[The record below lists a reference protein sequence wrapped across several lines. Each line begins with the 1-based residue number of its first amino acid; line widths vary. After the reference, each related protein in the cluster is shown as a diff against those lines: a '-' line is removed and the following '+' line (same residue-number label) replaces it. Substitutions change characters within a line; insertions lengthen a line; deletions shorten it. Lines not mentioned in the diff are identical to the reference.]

1 MGAPLAAN
9 ATAPYA
15 YVVDYRPLGAC
26 APPACRIKTR
36 HVSGFADQIQ
46 PDGDPGAYVS
56 AGHGINTELY
66 YRRGVVLR
74 PGETYEFTLPPSTA
88 ASELDAYL
96 SATASGGSYRANVTF
111 SVVQPVGG
119 PTALESHSF
128 DGKVEPFLKPTPAA
142 EGQNGRFLRHIR
154 VPVPSRAA
162 RLVRVTIANVGTAKM
177 SLGSPLV
184 MRRVEGRGPRQAI
197 FAVYDAVPFH
207 LLKSVLQGE
216 TGEAKTSWVGAAIA
230 KSGVYFPDAVSP
242 GQATV
247 SFFSRFFSGKA
258 WGGHGWPGMAGT
270 GAVDD
275 SLPEETGGPI
285 ARLAEEGFV
294 TELVGNNF
302 LLGPNLVHTGLDGAY
317 QNESDT
323 HAVAMERYVV
333 AWAEEHP
340 RDDAM
345 LVLWN
350 AQTHSRKAV
359 PGVAGGDY
367 PAGRTSS
374 SAPLPKELRE
384 DEVNLPPTAGVWR
397 NLTDGLDHLQV
408 ELEALRRAAPDA
420 SRIVWIGADHSRGIT
435 QKMKKRSFR
444 AFYGLGTDLSHG
456 SANSVEEM
464 RTPYALVFEGPSRPN
479 IEASVVPGITSS
491 LGVWRAVESQFGL
504 DLGLTPSSM
513 FDHPLFAGARVTN
526 PWNDRVFVAVGI
538 VGSMRVVSGD
548 LAYGL
553 FSPTRTGAAIWTLP
567 VGQQRVMMGAP
578 TRNGPF
584 VAEELYDDSVDP
596 YELKSVANE
605 RFEDVLR
612 LRRELVDFV
621 AAHYD
626 PPTHPRNVYTLLLP
640 ERIQLRI
647 TSLGKLRV
655 LVDGNPVPSIDPR
668 SVVVTAS
675 KLEIVESEDPLGVV
689 EIAALDRKAPAVL
702 RCAANGLT
710 LDALS
715 DERPRLNLALART
728 NCPLPATGRE
738 VARSGEILF
747 TVRRAQRHEM
757 GAVSSLPVAG
767 GAVQGAVDGDEL
779 LAGMKRWGYVR
790 DIDKGKQ

>member
-1 MGAPLAAN
+1 MVAPLTIN

-15 YVVDYRPLGAC
+15 YVVDYRPLDAC
-26 APPACRIKTR
+26 APPTCRIKTR

-46 PDGDPGAYVS
+46 PDGDPGAYIS

-74 PGETYEFTLPPSTA
+74 PGEAYEFTLPPSAA

-96 SATASGGSYRANVTF
+96 SAPAGGGAYRANVTF
-111 SVVQPVGG
+111 SVVQPLGG
-119 PTALESHSF
+119 PAALERHSF
-128 DGKVEPFLKPTPAA
+128 DGKVEPFTKPTTAT
-142 EGQNGRFLRHIR
+142 EGQSGRFLRHVR
-154 VPVPSRAA
+154 VPIPSRAG
-162 RLVRVTIANVGTAKM
+162 RLVRVTIANVGAAKM
-177 SLGSPLV
+177 SVGSPLV

-207 LLKSVLQGE
+207 LLKAVLQGE
-216 TGEAKTSWVGAAIA
+216 TGEARTSWVGAAIA
-230 KSGVYFPDAVSP
+230 KNGLYFPDAVSP

-247 SFFSRFFSGKA
+247 SFFSRFFSGKV
-258 WGGHGWPGMAGT
+258 WGGNGWPGMAGT
-270 GAVDD
+270 GAIDD
-275 SLPEETGGPI
+275 ALPEETGGPI
-285 ARLAEEGFV
+285 ARLAEAGFV

-323 HAVAMERYVV
+323 HAAAMERYVV

-350 AQTHSRKAV
+350 AQTHLRK
-359 PGVAGGDY
+359 GAGTLGDDY
-367 PAGRTSS
+367 PPGRTSPD
-374 SAPLPKELRE
+374 APLPKELPEKALNRAPI
-384 DEVNLPPTAGVWR
+384 NGAWR
-397 NLTDGLDHLQV
+397 NLTDGIDHLQV

-420 SRIVWIGADHSRGIT
+420 SRVVWIGADHSRGIT

-444 AFYGLGTDLSHG
+444 ALFGFGTDLSHG
-456 SANSVEEM
+456 CSNTVEEM
-464 RTPYALVFEGPSRPN
+464 RTPYALLFEGASRPN
-479 IEASVVPGITSS
+479 IASPIVPGVTSS
-491 LGVWRAVESQFGL
+491 LGAWRVVEGQFGL

-513 FDHPLFAGARVTN
+513 FDHPLFDGARPPN

-538 VGSMRVVSGD
+538 VGSMRVVSGAR
-548 LAYGL
+548 AYGL
-553 FSPTRTGAAIWTLP
+553 FSPTLTGAPIWTLP

-578 TRNGPF
+578 TRNGPLL
-584 VAEELYDDSVDP
+584 AEELYDTAADP

-605 RFEDVLR
+605 RFDDVLR
-612 LRRELVDFV
+612 LRRELVDVV

-626 PPTHPRNVYTLLLP
+626 PPAHPRNVYTLLLP
-640 ERIQLRI
+640 ERIELRI

-655 LVDGNPVPSIDPR
+655 LVDGNAVPSIDPR

-689 EIAALDRKAPAVL
+689 EIAALDREAPVVL

-710 LDALS
+710 LDALTG
-715 DERPRLNLALART
+715 ERPRLNLALART

-738 VARSGEILF
+738 VARRGEILF
-747 TVRRAQRHEM
+747 TARRAERHEM
-757 GAVSSLPVAG
+757 GSVGTLPVAG
-767 GAVQGAVDGDEL
+767 VAAQGGVDGDEL

-790 DIDKGKQ
+790 DIDKGKP

>member
-1 MGAPLAAN
+1 MAPPLAMN
-9 ATAPYA
+9 AAPPYA
-15 YVVDYRPLGAC
+15 YVVDYRPLDAC
-26 APPACRIKTR
+26 APPACRLKTR

-74 PGETYEFTLPPSTA
+74 PGEVFEFTLPPSAA

-119 PTALESHSF
+119 PTDLESHPF
-128 DGKVEPFLKPTPAA
+128 DGKVEAFKVPTPAT
-142 EGQNGRFLRHIR
+142 EGQSGRFLRHIR
-154 VPVPSRAA
+154 VPVPSRAG
-162 RLVRVTIANVGTAKM
+162 RLVRVTIANVGTEKM

-184 MRRVEGRGPRQAI
+184 MRKVDGRGPRQAI
-197 FAVYDAVPFH
+197 FAFFDAVPFH
-207 LLKSVLQGE
+207 LMEAVLHGD
-216 TGEAKTSWVGAAIA
+216 TGEAKTAWVRTAIA

-247 SFFSRFFSGKA
+247 NFFGRFLSGKLWA
-258 WGGHGWPGMAGT
+258 GRGWPALAGT

-275 SLPEETGGPI
+275 SLPEETSGPI

-294 TELVGNNF
+294 TELVGDNF
-302 LLGPNLVHTGLDGAY
+302 MLAPNLVHTGLDGAY
-317 QNESDT
+317 QTESDT
-323 HAVAMERYVV
+323 HASAMARYIVG
-333 AWAEEHP
+333 WAEEHP
-340 RDDAM
+340 RDDS
-345 LVLWN
+345 LFILWN
-350 AQTHSRKAV
+350 AQTHIRKPP
-359 PGVAGGDY
+359 PGTSGDY
-367 PAGRTSS
+367 PPGRSS
-374 SAPLPKELRE
+374 PPAPLPPGLRAE
-384 DEVNLPPTAGVWR
+384 EVNLTPNTGVWR
-397 NLTDGLDHLQV
+397 NLTDGIDHLQT
-408 ELEALRRAAPDA
+408 ELEALRRGAPDA
-420 SRIVWIGADHSRGIT
+420 NRIVWIGADHSRGVT
-435 QKMKKRSFR
+435 QKMRKRPFR
-444 AFYGLGTDLSHG
+444 ALWGIGTDLSHG

-464 RTPYALVFEGPSRPN
+464 RTPYALIFEEPSRPN
-479 IEASVVPGITSS
+479 IESSVVPGITST
-491 LGVWRAVESQFGL
+491 LGAWRAVESRFGV

-513 FDHPLFAGARVTN
+513 FDHPLFTGARVAN
-526 PWNDRVFVAVGI
+526 PWNDRVFAAAGL

-553 FSPTRTGAAIWTLP
+553 FSPVPTVAPIWTLP
-567 VGQQRVMMGAP
+567 AGQQRVMMGAP
-578 TRNGPF
+578 TRNGPL
-584 VAEELYDDSVDP
+584 VAEELYDGRADP
-596 YELKSVANE
+596 YELKSIANE
-605 RFEDVLR
+605 RFEDVTR
-612 LRRELVDFV
+612 LRRELVDLV

-626 PPTHPRNVYTLLLP
+626 PPAHPRNVYTLLLP

-655 LVDGNPVPSIDPR
+655 LVDGNVVPSIDPR

-675 KLEIVESEDPLGVV
+675 RLEIVESEDPLGVV
-689 EIAALDRKAPAVL
+689 EIAALDRKAPVVL

-747 TVRRAQRHEM
+747 TVRPAQRHEM
-757 GAVSSLPVAG
+757 GAVRSLPVAG
-767 GAVQGAVDGDEL
+767 GAVQGGVDGDDF